1 PRPGFLGMN
10 EGQLPRG
17 ECFLRPTEA
26 PLSFR
31 GGRPG
36 KKASLSRPMVAK
48 LSAAFQ
54 TPSIRTFRAI
64 LDCSTGV
71 FTHMVTT
78 RSMDDVPACVAIDA
92 AMDRFPVSA

>member
-1 PRPGFLGMN
+1 MN

-26 PLSFR
+26 PLSFLEVDQ
-31 GGRPG
+31 G

-48 LSAAFQ
+48 LSTAFQ

-64 LDCSTGV
+64 LDCSTAV

>member
-1 PRPGFLGMN
+1 MN

-26 PLSFR
+26 PLSFLEVDQ
-31 GGRPG
+31 GKSVAFPTDGRE
-36 KKASLSRPMVAK
+36 AFDSLSNPFNSH
-48 LSAAFQ
+48 LSGN
-54 TPSIRTFRAI
+54 FR
-64 LDCSTGV
+64 LFDSS